1 MILFI
6 RWILSICLAY
16 PLSAQ
21 ACRWYPIP
29 INFNDER
36 GQFNT
41 SWTHCSKVVGNK
53 SYALVTEKCMTQIS
67 AGVICYTPACPST
80 RLPSLRC
87 IRAHAHTHTHM
98 HVTCIAVRERDIVL
112 MRDQNTTPRLSGQWG
127 YDFFFPFFL
136 SPSFILFF
144 HPIFLYSILLKLM
157 KFLFFFF
164 WKSIANDTFVDFKF
178 CKWKF
183 GHFFCAKNIFLN
195 YFYVSNYFMITHYD
209 FTNWIWIL
217 FVEISF
223 FRNRLQTTRF

>member
-1 MILFI
+1 MAAKKILDEFGNFVKNILSFNHKPNCNLITNCIIKYSSGLPLSIQEIPLNLFPLICQLTETNPCPRAVVQFASSKFLLILIFHIGPNCTILFNIFLLDEIQLEELNNYGMILFI

-16 PLSAQ
+16 PLS

-87 IRAHAHTHTHM
+87 IRAHAHTHTHICTL
-98 HVTCIAVRERDIVL
+98 HAL
-112 MRDQNTTPRLSGQWG
+112 QLGN
-127 YDFFFPFFL
+127 
-136 SPSFILFF
+136 
-144 HPIFLYSILLKLM
+144 
-157 KFLFFFF
+157 
-164 WKSIANDTFVDFKF
+164 A
-178 CKWKF
+178 
-183 GHFFCAKNIFLN
+183 
-195 YFYVSNYFMITHYD
+195 
-209 FTNWIWIL
+209 
-217 FVEISF
+217 ISF
-223 FRNRLQTTRF
+223 

>member
-16 PLSAQ
+16 PLS

-87 IRAHAHTHTHM
+87 IRAHAHTHTHICTL
-98 HVTCIAVRERDIVL
+98 HALQLGNAISFWCAIRI
-112 MRDQNTTPRLSGQWG
+112 QPPG
-127 YDFFFPFFL
+127 YLVNGDTI
-136 SPSFILFF
+136 SF
-144 HPIFLYSILLKLM
+144 
-157 KFLFFFF
+157 FLFFSLLRLSYF
-164 WKSIANDTFVDFKF
+164 SILSF
-178 CKWKF
+178 
-183 GHFFCAKNIFLN
+183 
-195 YFYVSNYFMITHYD
+195 S
-209 FTNWIWIL
+209 IL
-217 FVEISF
+217 FCWNWWNF
-223 FRNRLQTTRF
+223 FFFFFGNQLQTTRLSILNFASGSLVIFFVLKIYF

>member
-16 PLSAQ
+16 PLS

-164 WKSIANDTFVDFKF
+164 GNQ
-178 CKWKF
+178 
-183 GHFFCAKNIFLN
+183 
-195 YFYVSNYFMITHYD
+195 
-209 FTNWIWIL
+209 
-217 FVEISF
+217 
-223 FRNRLQTTRF
+223 LQTTRLSILNFASGSLVIFFVLKIYF